1 MLDVM
6 PSTSLSEPAAGQVR
20 FVIDNENPGGW
31 SGNSSQAIMFSLA
44 AAFVLS
50 YSETEVSF
58 YFEIISADAYIWS
71 NTELRFVANM
81 SLETL
86 LSLPLEQQ
94 IGQFFYV
101 GLPGPELNADTR
113 ALIREVQ
120 PGGVII
126 FGRNVASGRQLR
138 ELLDGVRELVP
149 TNPLLGVDQEGGLVD
164 RLRKIFTPMP
174 SARTI
179 REHGDLAGSRALGR
193 ITGEALRLLGFNMNF
208 APVMSIMT
216 DERDLLS
223 NGLYSRSFGR
233 SPGEVLGY
241 TTVYLRGL
249 QETGIVACLK
259 HFPGIGAGEVDSH
272 EQMPMVSLTHDDLM
286 AQDLAPYI
294 ELFQRKDDRVRC
306 VMVSH
311 GGFPNIDILK
321 GVTGGL
327 LEPASLSHNIVTTLL
342 CKELGYQHLVLT
354 DDLEMGAISKH
365 CDIEAAAVRAFLAGN
380 DMMLICAH
388 AEMIRRGYESLLR
401 VAQDNRLPKDR
412 LRGSLKRIAALKS
425 ITKSPPAF
433 DPEKFDE
440 LAEETTTLNAK
451 LNY

>member
-1 MLDVM
+1 ML
-6 PSTSLSEPAAGQVR
+6 
-20 FVIDNENPGGW
+20 
-31 SGNSSQAIMFSLA
+31 
-44 AAFVLS
+44 
-50 YSETEVSF
+50 
-58 YFEIISADAYIWS
+58 
-71 NTELRFVANM
+71 
-81 SLETL
+81 LESL

-94 IGQFFYV
+94 VGQFFYI
-101 GLPGPELNADTR
+101 GLAGTEIDADTR
-113 ALIREVQ
+113 ALIQEIK

-126 FGRNVASGRQLR
+126 FGRNVIGAEQLR
-138 ELLDGVRELVP
+138 HLLDGVRELLP
-149 TNPLLGVDQEGGLVD
+149 TEPLFGIDQEGGLVD

-179 REHGDLAGSRALGR
+179 REHGDLAGARSLGR
-193 ITGEALRLLGFNMNF
+193 ITGEALRILGFNMNF

-249 QETGIVACLK
+249 QETGIVGCLK

-272 EQMPMVSLTHDDLM
+272 EEMPMVRLSHEDLM

-311 GGFPNIDILK
+311 GGFPNIDIKK
-321 GVTGGL
+321 GMTGGL
-327 LEPASLSHNIVTTLL
+327 LEPASLSHNIVTNLL
-342 CKELGYQHLVLT
+342 RGELSYQHLVVT
-354 DDLEMGAISKH
+354 DDLEMGAIANH
-365 CDIEAAAVRAFLAGN
+365 CEIEAATVRAFLAGN

-388 AEMIRRGYESLLR
+388 PDTIRRGYHSLLG
-401 VAQDNRLPKDR
+401 VAKNDKLPR
-412 LRGSLKRIAALKS
+412 ERMRASLKRIAAMKS
-425 ITKSPPAF
+425 LVKAPAEF
-433 DPEKFDE
+433 DKEKFQKLSDE
-440 LAEETTTLNAK
+440 TARLNEK
-451 LNY
+451 LNYKYGGTIQ

>member
-1 MLDVM
+1 
-6 PSTSLSEPAAGQVR
+6 
-20 FVIDNENPGGW
+20 
-31 SGNSSQAIMFSLA
+31 
-44 AAFVLS
+44 
-50 YSETEVSF
+50 
-58 YFEIISADAYIWS
+58 
-71 NTELRFVANM
+71 M

-86 LSLPLEQQ
+86 LSLPFEQQ
-94 IGQFFYV
+94 IGQFFYI
-101 GLPGPELNADTR
+101 GLAGTELDADTR
-113 ALIREVQ
+113 ALIQEVQ

-126 FGRNVASGRQLR
+126 FGRNVRSPQQLR

-179 REHGDLAGSRALGR
+179 RQHGDLAASRALGR

-259 HFPGIGAGEVDSH
+259 HYPGIGAGEVDSH
-272 EQMPMVSLTHDDLM
+272 EQMPMVTLSHDDLM

-294 ELFQRKDDRVRC
+294 ELFQRRDDRVRC

-311 GGFPNIDILK
+311 GGFPNIDIVK

-327 LEPASLSHNIVTTLL
+327 LEPASLSHNIVTNLL
-342 CKELGYQHLVLT
+342 RGELGYQHLVLT
-354 DDLEMGAISKH
+354 DDLEMGAIAKH
-365 CDIEAAAVRAFLAGN
+365 CEIEAAVVRAFLAGN

-388 AEMIRRGYESLLR
+388 PETIRRGYQSLLGM
-401 VAQDNRLPKDR
+401 AGNGKLPKDR
-412 LRGSLKRIAALKS
+412 LRGSLKRIAALKL
-425 ITKSPPAF
+425 ITEPPPAF
-433 DPEKFDE
+433 AEEKFKA
-440 LAEETTTLNAK
+440 LSEETATLNAT
-451 LNY
+451 LNYRYGGSIG